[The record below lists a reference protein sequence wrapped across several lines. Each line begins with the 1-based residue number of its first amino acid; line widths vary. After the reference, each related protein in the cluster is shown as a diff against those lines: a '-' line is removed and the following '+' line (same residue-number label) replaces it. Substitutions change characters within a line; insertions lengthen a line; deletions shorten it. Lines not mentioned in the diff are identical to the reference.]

1 MIRRI
6 IRCRTVDRGIA
17 RDGSVAN
24 NTKAPVVAEPVSDI
38 NQRASAFWGDL
49 APDAGMPPSQARTAD
64 GRLDINEIH
73 RRFWADQVG
82 R

>member
-1 MIRRI
+1 MTRRI

-17 RDGSVAN
+17 RDGSVRS
-24 NTKAPVVAEPVSDI
+24 NTNAPAVAEPVSDI
-38 NQRASAFWGDL
+38 NKRVSAFWGDL
-49 APDAGMPPSQARTAD
+49 APDAGLPPSQARTAD
-64 GRLDINEIH
+64 GRPDINEIH